1 MLGPIRS
8 RASDQAAVGGTNSAT
23 QSICAIVD
31 SYAQICDEN
40 RWKEIANVYDVR
52 GSYELRPDEILVD

>member
-1 MLGPIRS
+1 M
-8 RASDQAAVGGTNSAT
+8 AAAGSTNSAT
-23 QSICAIVD
+23 HSICSIVD

-52 GSYELRPDEILVD
+52 APWDRIR